1 MRPDLALT
9 SPILAIPFVEPARS
23 IRVGACSSSPGS
35 MASRRSSSRPW
46 PAWPTR
52 GTDPIPARRQA
63 RSCDRFEA
71 HPNLRPRRAAVSGP
85 RRRVEGVRR
94 RALILLLGGAA
105 AVLTLRAQPA
115 ERLWRVGVLM
125 GIAQDDAGAER
136 RVAAFAR
143 ALQELG
149 WTDGRNLRIDYRWSG
164 GGTDAVRA
172 AARELA
178 GLRPDVLVGH
188 RVLPTLALQ
197 QATGRIPIVFT
208 GVGDPIFYGLVESL
222 ARPGRNVTGFTNFA
236 PMLGAELLALLNE
249 MAPRVT
255 RAAVMFN
262 PDVDPTSMAYA
273 GAAADAARSLAVET
287 IFTPIYAPPE
297 IEAAMTMLGREP
309 GGGLLVPPNDFTTMH
324 RASIIALAA
333 RYRL

>member
-1 MRPDLALT
+1 
-9 SPILAIPFVEPARS
+9 
-23 IRVGACSSSPGS
+23 
-35 MASRRSSSRPW
+35 
-46 PAWPTR
+46 
-52 GTDPIPARRQA
+52 
-63 RSCDRFEA
+63 
-71 HPNLRPRRAAVSGP
+71 
-85 RRRVEGVRR
+85 VRR

-188 RVLPTLALQ
+188 TVLPTLALQ

-208 GVGDPIFYGLVESL
+208 GVGDPIYYGLVESL
-222 ARPGRNVTGFTNFA
+222 ARPGHNVTGFTNFA
-236 PMLGAELLALLNE
+236 PMLGGELLALLNE

-333 RYRL
+333 RYRLPAIYGLRQFPAAGGLMSYGIDPLEQFRVVASYVARIFAGETPAGLAVQAPAKFELVINATTARSLGLHVPPALLARADEVIM

>member
-1 MRPDLALT
+1 M
-9 SPILAIPFVEPARS
+9 
-23 IRVGACSSSPGS
+23 
-35 MASRRSSSRPW
+35 
-46 PAWPTR
+46 
-52 GTDPIPARRQA
+52 
-63 RSCDRFEA
+63 
-71 HPNLRPRRAAVSGP
+71 
-85 RRRVEGVRR
+85 RR

-105 AVLTLRAQPA
+105 AVLPLRAQPA

-208 GVGDPIFYGLVESL
+208 GVGDPIYYGLVESL
-222 ARPGRNVTGFTNFA
+222 ARPGHNVTGFTNFA
-236 PMLGAELLALLNE
+236 PMLGGELLALLNE

-333 RYRL
+333 RYRLPAIYGLRQFPAAGGLMSYGIDPLEQFRVVASYVARIFAGETPAGLAVQAPAKFELVINATTARSLGLHVPPALLARADEVIM